1 MNGWQKVGCGMT
13 VGGLLLAVLG
23 MVALF
28 SGDDSGGGALLVGLA
43 VGLSGPAVWIAN
55 RSGRRR

>member
-1 MNGWQKVGCGMT
+1 MT

-23 MVALF
+23 MMALF

-55 RSGRRR
+55 RSGR